1 MRTTLSQLMC
11 LYQFWRVMG
20 RSVICG
26 FLGSCFDAA
35 EGAAAAGGCWAYGG
49 GDAMMEEEEEEM
61 AGRRRE

>member
-1 MRTTLSQLMC
+1 
-11 LYQFWRVMG
+11 MG

-35 EGAAAAGGCWAYGG
+35 EGAAAGGCWAYGG

-61 AGRRRE
+61 AGREREIRRWEIDVFSTKKK